1 MKVEGPV
8 GTEKITKLRL
18 QLLFLAVN
26 YVFISLCC
34 LLLTAFFFPRA
45 DFSFFQGAERTHAA
59 VVNTEKATSLPQSVI
74 KLYYFI
80 SCNHVSLT
88 SKWGTV
94 FLSSLEQ
101 PKLWCLFPRSMN
113 DHWGER
119 GHQVPCWNRKKK
131 GFKNLGKHE
140 TTMKT

>member
-80 SCNHVSLT
+80 SCNRV
-88 SKWGTV
+88 
-94 FLSSLEQ
+94 
-101 PKLWCLFPRSMN
+101 
-113 DHWGER
+113 
-119 GHQVPCWNRKKK
+119 
-131 GFKNLGKHE
+131 
-140 TTMKT
+140 TMYI